1 MIRVAYL
8 CEFPSVNGGE
18 NSLLSFLASTPEE
31 IEPIVLCPQ
40 AGPFA
45 ERLRQLGIASEGL
58 HLVDSNGQRKDPELV
73 NAELLAMLKSL
84 SPQIVHANSLSMSRV
99 LGRIANKLSIPC
111 CGHLRDILK
120 VSKKV
125 ISDLSQ
131 LSKCIAVSDATRQ
144 CYVEQGLDEQRIL
157 RIYNG
162 ITSKQTENALASNRE
177 GLRARI
183 GLGSSS
189 ALIGGIGQIG
199 LRKGWDVLLDAVEHW
214 LATDPTVDPHV
225 VIAGVR
231 HSNKQES
238 IEYEQVLLQRGK
250 HGPLS
255 GRVHLVGYWTPI
267 DQFLQEIDVLTHP
280 AYQEPLGRVL
290 LEAAALGTPVI
301 ATDVGGTP
309 EIFGES
315 GAVLVPKADSHAM
328 AEGLSRVLKEPE
340 FSRCLTKEAA
350 SRVQTLFGTERHRE
364 AVLDLY
370 RSILN

>member
-8 CEFPSVNGGE
+8 CEFPSINGGE

-31 IEPIVLCPQ
+31 IEPIVLCPP

-45 ERLRQLGIASEGL
+45 DRLQQLGIASEGL
-58 HLVDSNGQRKDPELV
+58 QLTNANGQRKDPELIS
-73 NAELLAMLKSL
+73 ADLLAKLKSI

-99 LGRIANKLSIPC
+99 LGRIANEISIPC
-111 CGHLRDILK
+111 LGHVRDILK

-144 CYVEQGLDEQRIL
+144 CYLDQGLDEQRIL

-162 ITSKQTENALASNRE
+162 IASDSSENASVMNRD
-177 GLRARI
+177 GLRASL
-183 GLGSSS
+183 GLNSSS
-189 ALIGGIGQIG
+189 RLIGGVGQIG
-199 LRKGWDVLLDAVEHW
+199 LRKGWDVLLDAVEDW
-214 LATDPTVDPHV
+214 LVKDPTVDPHV

-238 IEYEQVLLQRGK
+238 IEYEQALLQRGN

-267 DQFLQEIDVLTHP
+267 AQFLQEIDVLAHP
-280 AYQEPLGRVL
+280 AHQEPLGRVL
-290 LEAAALGTPVI
+290 LEAAAHRTPVV
-301 ATDVGGTP
+301 ATAVGGTQ

-315 GAVLVPKADSHAM
+315 GAVLVPKADSRAM
-328 AEGLSRVLKEPE
+328 ADGLSQVLKEPE
-340 FSRCLTKEAA
+340 FSRCLTEEAA
-350 SRVQTLFGTERHRE
+350 SRAQTLFGTESHRE
-364 AVLDLY
+364 AVLDVY
-370 RSILN
+370 RRSVD